1 MDYGKNNCRDS
12 AILHIRVVAREKNI
26 MIDNLGLEVT
36 VDGRKLTRVDVP
48 TIRRSIALAMKQLGI
63 PNAQACEVL
72 GVHRDTYRKIAASEG
87 RKAPE
92 VIGVVFGQ
100 GDWTP
105 ETQDQDPATCDRCR
119 GIKRG
124 SRLYCA
130 ACHST
135 GFERE
140 LENERID
147 DIFAEASEMEAES
160 RDKKAKRR
168 TRKLK

>member
-1 MDYGKNNCRDS
+1 MAQGICR
-12 AILHIRVVAREKNI
+12 
-26 MIDNLGLEVT
+26 MIDEHGVEIVI
-36 VDGRKLTRVDVP
+36 DGRKLNRVDVP
-48 TIRRSIALAMKQLGI
+48 TFRRSIALAMKQMRI
-63 PNAQACEVL
+63 PDTQACEVL
-72 GVHRDTYRKIAASEG
+72 GVCRNTYRKIAKSTG
-87 RKAPE
+87 RKAPA

-105 ETQDQDPATCDRCR
+105 ADQDQDPAVCNKCR

-140 LENERID
+140 LEHERID
-147 DIFAEASEMEAES
+147 DLYAEAVEVEAET
-160 RDKKAKRR
+160 RDKRAQKKG
-168 TRKLK
+168 RKLARS

>member
-1 MDYGKNNCRDS
+1 MLVDTSGVKVALSNLSNRGRSTKVDV
-12 AILHIRVVAREKNI
+12 AIVRRAFALLLDFKNI
-26 MIDNLGLEVT
+26 KDT
-36 VDGRKLTRVDVP
+36 D
-48 TIRRSIALAMKQLGI
+48 
-63 PNAQACEVL
+63 ACQIL
-72 GVHRDTYRKIAASEG
+72 GVCRNTYRKMVDPTKT

-105 ETQDQDPATCDRCR
+105 ADQDQDPATCDRCH
-119 GIKRG
+119 GVKRG

-147 DIFAEASEMEAES
+147 DIFAEASEAEAES

>member
-1 MDYGKNNCRDS
+1 MR
-12 AILHIRVVAREKNI
+12 ANI
-26 MIDNLGLEVT
+26 MIVSQSGVKVT
-36 VDGRKLTRVDVP
+36 LSGRKRSDIDVG
-48 TIRRSIALAMKQLGI
+48 TVRRSLAIALKYMDI
-63 PNAQACEVL
+63 PDTKACQIL
-72 GVHRDTYRKIAASEG
+72 GVCRNTYRKIAASEG
-87 RKAPE
+87 RKAPA

-147 DIFAEASEMEAES
+147 DIFAEASEIEAES

>member
-1 MDYGKNNCRDS
+1 MLVDTSGVK
-12 AILHIRVVAREKNI
+12 VALS
-26 MIDNLGLEVT
+26 NLST
-36 VDGRKLTRVDVP
+36 RGRSTKVDVAVV
-48 TIRRSIALAMKQLGI
+48 RRAFALLLLFENVKDTD
-63 PNAQACEVL
+63 ACQIL
-72 GVHRDTYRKIAASEG
+72 GVCRNTYRKMVDPTKS

-140 LENERID
+140 LEHERID
-147 DIFAEASEMEAES
+147 DIFAEASEAEAEA

>member
-1 MDYGKNNCRDS
+1 MARGKS
-12 AILHIRVVAREKNI
+12 I
-26 MIDNLGLEVT
+26 MIDERGIEIVA
-36 VDGRKLTRVDVP
+36 DGRKLNRVDVP
-48 TIRRSIALAMKQLGI
+48 TFRRSIALAMKQMRI
-63 PNAQACEVL
+63 PDTQACEVL
-72 GVHRDTYRKIAASEG
+72 GVCRETYRKIAGSVG
-87 RKAPE
+87 RKAPS

-105 ETQDQDPATCDRCR
+105 ADQDQAPSTCDKCH

-147 DIFAEASEMEAES
+147 DLYAEAVEVEAEA
-160 RDKKAKRR
+160 RDKRAQKKGRR
-168 TRKLK
+168 LR

>member
-1 MDYGKNNCRDS
+1 MLVDTSGVKVALSNLTNRGRSTKVDV
-12 AILHIRVVAREKNI
+12 AIVRRAFALLLDFKNI
-26 MIDNLGLEVT
+26 KDT
-36 VDGRKLTRVDVP
+36 D
-48 TIRRSIALAMKQLGI
+48 
-63 PNAQACEVL
+63 ACQIL
-72 GVHRDTYRKIAASEG
+72 GVCRNTYRKMVDPTKS

-92 VIGVVFGQ
+92 VIGVVFGR

-105 ETQDQDPATCDRCR
+105 ADQDQDPATCDRCH
-119 GIKRG
+119 GVKRG

-147 DIFAEASEMEAES
+147 DIFAEASEAEAEA

>member
-1 MDYGKNNCRDS
+1 
-12 AILHIRVVAREKNI
+12 
-26 MIDNLGLEVT
+26 
-36 VDGRKLTRVDVP
+36 
-48 TIRRSIALAMKQLGI
+48 
-63 PNAQACEVL
+63 
-72 GVHRDTYRKIAASEG
+72 
-87 RKAPE
+87 

-105 ETQDQDPATCDRCR
+105 ADQDQAPPTCDKCH

-147 DIFAEASEMEAES
+147 DLYAEAVEVEAES
-160 RDKKAKRR
+160 RDKRAQKKGRR
-168 TRKLK
+168 LK

>member
-1 MDYGKNNCRDS
+1 MLVDTSGVKVALSNLTNRGRSTKVDV
-12 AILHIRVVAREKNI
+12 AIVRRAFALLLDFKNI
-26 MIDNLGLEVT
+26 KDT
-36 VDGRKLTRVDVP
+36 D
-48 TIRRSIALAMKQLGI
+48 
-63 PNAQACEVL
+63 ACQIL
-72 GVHRDTYRKIAASEG
+72 GVCRNTYRKMVDPTKS

-105 ETQDQDPATCDRCR
+105 ADQDQDPATCDRCH
-119 GIKRG
+119 GVKRG

-147 DIFAEASEMEAES
+147 DIFAEASEAEAEA

>member
-1 MDYGKNNCRDS
+1 MLVDTSGVK
-12 AILHIRVVAREKNI
+12 VALS
-26 MIDNLGLEVT
+26 NLSNR
-36 VDGRKLTRVDVP
+36 GRSTKVDVA
-48 TIRRSIALAMKQLGI
+48 IVRRAFALLLDFK
-63 PNAQACEVL
+63 NVKDTDACQIL
-72 GVHRDTYRKIAASEG
+72 GVCRNTYRKMVDPTKS

-92 VIGVVFGQ
+92 VMGVVFGR

-105 ETQDQDPATCDRCR
+105 ADQDQDPATCDRCH
-119 GIKRG
+119 GVKRG

-147 DIFAEASEMEAES
+147 DIFAEASEAEAES

>member
-1 MDYGKNNCRDS
+1 
-12 AILHIRVVAREKNI
+12 
-26 MIDNLGLEVT
+26 MIDERGVEIVA
-36 VDGRKLTRVDVP
+36 DGRKLSRVDVP
-48 TIRRSIALAMKQLGI
+48 TFRRSIALAMKQMRI
-63 PNAQACEVL
+63 PDSQACEVL
-72 GVHRDTYRKIAASEG
+72 GVCRDTYRKIAASAG
-87 RKAPE
+87 RKAPA

-105 ETQDQDPATCDRCR
+105 DDQDQAPKTCTRCH

-147 DIFAEASEMEAES
+147 DLYAEAVEVEAES

>member
-1 MDYGKNNCRDS
+1 MIISESGVKVNLRGHKRSDIDVDTVRRS
-12 AILHIRVVAREKNI
+12 LAI
-26 MIDNLGLEVT
+26 GLK
-36 VDGRKLTRVDVP
+36 RMDVP
-48 TIRRSIALAMKQLGI
+48 DTK
-63 PNAQACEVL
+63 ACQIL
-72 GVHRDTYRKIAASEG
+72 GVCRNTYRKITASSG
-87 RKAPE
+87 RKAPA
-92 VIGVVFGQ
+92 VMAVVFGQ

-105 ETQDQDPATCDRCR
+105 ADQDQDPATCDRCH
-119 GIKRG
+119 GVKRG

-147 DIFAEASEMEAES
+147 DIFAEASEAEAEA